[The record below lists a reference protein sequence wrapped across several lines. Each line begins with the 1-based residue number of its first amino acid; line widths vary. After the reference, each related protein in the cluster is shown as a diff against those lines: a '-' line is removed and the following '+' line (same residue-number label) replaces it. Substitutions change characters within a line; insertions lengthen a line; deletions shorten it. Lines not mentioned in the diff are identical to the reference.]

1 MVKTV
6 KIFLI
11 LAFVVFVAFSGL
23 SSKLIAEDTDKSWT
37 AKEFRII
44 NEPGEIVARLGNGLT
59 VIIKENH
66 SAPVAAVRVH
76 VKAGSIYEGE
86 HLGAGLSHLFEH
98 LLAGGTT
105 KDLTEEQSKEII
117 EQTGARFNASTSKG
131 VTQYFLTVPSR
142 HVGVALSTLASW
154 VTRPTFPENEFS
166 REWGVVQR
174 ELEMGTTDVDREQ
187 WKLLDELRYRVH
199 PAKYPIIGHQEIL
212 QALTRQQIMDYYNT
226 MYIPDHCVVAIVG
239 DIDAEKMLEEVKK
252 EFSDFKR
259 RFVPTI
265 NLPEEPEVSSPR
277 TIAKVLPFMQGP
289 ARLTVAFPS
298 IDILHPDLYALDTL
312 AGIMGDGRSSRLYQ
326 RLREDKQLVIS
337 VSSFNFTPDYA
348 DGTFAIQCVLD
359 QNNIDAAIA
368 EIWNV
373 INEIKSKGV
382 SKAEL
387 NRTKKQLQVSHI
399 RSHQT
404 AEQIASTMADDY
416 LSTGDAEF
424 SDHYVENMQ
433 NVNADQ
439 VQEMAKKYF
448 SSQKQLTLILTGTP
462 LKKENNSKAQAG
474 KQSSIK
480 KIVLENG
487 LRVLLKRDP
496 TTPLVNIRF
505 MTKGGLIDET
515 DANNGI
521 TDMAVTLATKG
532 TKSYDNN
539 EIIEYFDSVGGY
551 ISPECGNNT
560 FGFSAE
566 VMNSDLDK
574 AFDIFSEVVL
584 KPTFPD
590 DQLTRLKPE
599 KLAILS
605 QVKNSWQHEAARHF
619 RASFYVNSPY
629 KRSKYGSEQSINSI
643 NQEQLANHYN
653 SSLQAKRSVIA
664 IFGDIDMK
672 NAEQMIKDKFSGLQ
686 PGKEIDLEKYATD
699 TNDQKRVIVQ
709 KTDKNGSTVVVGM
722 PGMRLIDTTDV
733 YPMEVVNQ
741 IMGSYTGWL
750 FNILRGKSL
759 VYYAYSTDFRGLMP
773 GYVMATAQCE
783 AEKAPEVISII
794 EQQLNKAAKGEISDE
809 EISSAKSNLINSEV
823 FKKLTISES
832 TMNAAIDE
840 LYFNDCNYSNGNP
853 DRYMSVTPEQVRNI
867 AKKYFSQPRTITVIT
882 SKPEL
887 IAK

>member
-1 MVKTV
+1 MKKTV
-6 KIFLI
+6 TFTLA
-11 LAFVVFVAFSGL
+11 LAFIVAFLGFD
-23 SSKLIAEDTDKSWT
+23 SSTTAQENNKSWT
-37 AKEFRII
+37 AKDFRII
-44 NEPGEIVARLGNGLT
+44 DEPGEIVAKLGNGLT
-59 VIIKENH
+59 VIVKENH

-105 KDLTEEQSKEII
+105 KDLTEAQSKEII

-174 ELEMGTTDVDREQ
+174 ELEMDSTDVDREQ
-187 WKLLDELRYRVH
+187 WKLLDELRYIVH
-199 PAKYPIIGHQEIL
+199 PAKYPVIGHQQIL

-252 EFSDFKR
+252 EFSDFNR

-265 NLPEEPEVSSPR
+265 NLPDEPEVSSPR
-277 TIAKVLPFMQGP
+277 KISKVLPFMQGP

-312 AGIMGDGRSSRLYQ
+312 AGIIGDGKSSRLYQ
-326 RLREDKQLVIS
+326 KLKEEKQLVIGIGS
-337 VSSFNFTPDYA
+337 YNYTPDYA
-348 DGTFAIQCVLD
+348 DGTFAIQCALD
-359 QNNIDAAIA
+359 QNNIDPAIA

-373 INEIKSKGV
+373 INSIKSNGI
-382 SKAEL
+382 SEEEL

-404 AEQIASTMADDY
+404 AEQIASTMANDY
-416 LSTGDAEF
+416 LSTGDAKF

-433 NVNADQ
+433 KVTAAQ
-439 VQEMAKKYF
+439 VQEMANKYF
-448 SSQKQLTLILTGTP
+448 NSQKQLTLILTGTP
-462 LKKENNSKAQAG
+462 LKKNNENKAQAG
-474 KQSSIK
+474 KQSAIK
-480 KIVLENG
+480 KIVLDNG

-496 TTPLVNIRF
+496 TTPLVNMRF
-505 MTKGGLIDET
+505 MTKGGLLEET

-521 TDMAVTLATKG
+521 TDMAVSLAVKG
-532 TKSYDNN
+532 TESFANN
-539 EIIEYFDSVGGY
+539 DIVNYFDNVGGY
-551 ISPECGNNT
+551 VNAECGNNT

-566 VMNSDLDK
+566 VMNSDFDK
-574 AFDIFSEVVL
+574 SFDIFSEIVL
-584 KPTFPD
+584 KPTFPEE
-590 DQLTRLKPE
+590 QLAKLKPE
-599 KLAILS
+599 KLAVIS
-605 QVKNSWQHEAARHF
+605 EVKNSWQQEAARHF
-619 RASFYVNSPY
+619 RSSFFTNNPY
-629 KRSKYGSEQSINSI
+629 KRSKYGTEETINSLTQNI
-643 NQEQLANHYN
+643 LSEHYKT
-653 SSLQAKRSVIA
+653 SLQAKRSVIA
-664 IFGDIDMK
+664 VFGDIDMK
-672 NAEQMIKDKFSGLQ
+672 KVEDLIRAKFAGL
-686 PGKEIDLEKYATD
+686 PAGSEIDLEKFAAD
-699 TNDQKRVIVQ
+699 TYDQRRVIVQ
-709 KTDKNGSTVVVGM
+709 KTEKNGSTVVIGV
-722 PGMRLIDTTDV
+722 PGMRLIDTTEV
-733 YPMEVVNQ
+733 YPMEILNQ

-759 VYYAYSTDFRGLMP
+759 VYYAYSNDFRGYMP

-794 EQQLNKAAKGEISDE
+794 EQQLNKAAKGEITDE
-809 EISSAKSNLINSEV
+809 EISDAKSNLVNSEV
-823 FKKLTISES
+823 FKKLTVSAA

-840 LYFNDCNYSNGNP
+840 LYFNDCNYSSGNP
-853 DRYMSVTPEQVRNI
+853 DRYMAVTPDQVRNV
-867 AKKYFSQPRTITVIT
+867 AKKYFSQPRTITVNT

>member
-1 MVKTV
+1 MIKTV
-6 KIFLI
+6 KYLLV
-11 LAFVVFVAFSGL
+11 LAFIAAFVGTG
-23 SSKLIAEDTDKSWT
+23 SSLIAEENASTWT
-37 AKEFRII
+37 SKEFRII
-44 NEPGEIVARLGNGLT
+44 DEPGDIVAKLGNGLT
-59 VIIKENH
+59 VIVKENH
-66 SAPVAAVRVH
+66 SAPIAAVRVH

-105 KDLTEEQSKEII
+105 SDLTEEQSKEII
-117 EQTGARFNASTSKG
+117 EQTGAKFNASTSKG

-174 ELEMGTTDVDREQ
+174 ELEMGATDVDREE

-199 PAKYPIIGHQEIL
+199 PAKYPVIGHQEIL

-239 DIDAEKMLEEVKK
+239 DIDAEKMLEEIKK

-277 TIAKVLPFMQGP
+277 KIEKVLPFMQGP
-289 ARLTVAFPS
+289 ARLTVGFPS

-312 AGIMGDGRSSRLYQ
+312 AGILGNGNSSRLYQ
-326 RLREDKQLVIS
+326 KLREEKQLVIG
-337 VSSFNFTPDYA
+337 VSSFNYTPDYA
-348 DGTFAIQCVLD
+348 DGTFAIQCILD
-359 QNNIDAAIA
+359 QNNIDKTID
-368 EIWNV
+368 EIWAVLND
-373 INEIKSKGV
+373 IKSKGV
-382 SKAEL
+382 SAEEL

-399 RSHQT
+399 RSYQT
-404 AEQIASTMADDY
+404 AEQIASTMANDY
-416 LSTGDAEF
+416 LSTGDTKF
-424 SDHYVENMQ
+424 SEHYVENMQ
-433 NVNADQ
+433 KVTAAE
-439 VQEMAKKYF
+439 VQQMAQKYF
-448 SSQKQLTLILTGTP
+448 NSKKQLSLILSGTP
-462 LKKENNSKAQAG
+462 LAKKNNNKAQAG
-474 KQSSIK
+474 KQSAIK

-496 TTPLVNIRF
+496 TTPLVNMRF

-521 TDMAVTLATKG
+521 TDMAVSLAIKG
-532 TKSYDNN
+532 TKSYSNN
-539 EIIEYFDSVGGY
+539 DIVKYFDNVGGY
-551 ISPECGNNT
+551 VSPECGNNT

-566 VMNSDLDK
+566 VMNSDFEK
-574 AFDIFSEVVL
+574 AFDVFSEIVL
-584 KPTFPD
+584 QPTFPD
-590 DQLTRLKPE
+590 DQLNRLKPE
-599 KLAILS
+599 KLALLS

-619 RASFYVNSPY
+619 RASFYTNSPY
-629 KRSKYGSEQSINSI
+629 KRSKYGNQQAINSFTH
-643 NQEQLANHYN
+643 QQVAEHYN
-653 SSLQAKRSVIA
+653 SLIQAKRSVVA

-672 NAEQMIKDKFSGLQ
+672 KAEELVRARFAGVNAGN
-686 PGKEIDLEKYATD
+686 EIDLEKYATD
-699 TNDQKRVIVQ
+699 TNDNKRVIVQ
-709 KTDKNGSTVVVGM
+709 KTEKNGSTVVIGI

-733 YPMEVVNQ
+733 YPMEVINQ

-759 VYYAYSTDFRGLMP
+759 VYYAYSTDFKGYMP
-773 GYVMATAQCE
+773 GYIMATAQCE
-783 AEKAPEVISII
+783 ADKAPEVISII

-809 EISSAKSNLINSEV
+809 EISNAKSNLVNSEV
-823 FKKLTISES
+823 FKRLTISES
-832 TMNAAIDE
+832 TMNAVIDE

-867 AKKYFSQPRTITVIT
+867 AKKYFSQPRTITVNT

-887 IAK
+887 IEK